1 MATKKQTQNQAT
13 EQTTAQVSSKM
24 RAYREHL
31 KVITKGLV
39 EMATAAGRTEFKRN
53 DLLRECYNVVGQEMD
68 TFEGWKAKGAEQGHT
83 YYPVEFK
90 FTREQ
95 VIINNK

>member
-68 TFEGWKAKGAEQGHT
+68 TFEGWKAKGAQVRRGEHAT
-83 YYPVEFK
+83 YFGAHP
-90 FTREQ
+90 
-95 VIINNK
+95 